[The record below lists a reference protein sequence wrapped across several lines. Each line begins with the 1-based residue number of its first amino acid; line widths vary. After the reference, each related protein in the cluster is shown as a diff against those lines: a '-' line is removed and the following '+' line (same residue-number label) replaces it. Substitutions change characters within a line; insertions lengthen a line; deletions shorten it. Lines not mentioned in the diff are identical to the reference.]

1 MTSKLRALFPKPIDR
16 PLDGVIKADDY
27 SRLLNELE
35 EYVVTNE
42 IETNIGKF
50 LCLIDS
56 ITLSFDLARTINFCW
71 VSYVP

>member
-27 SRLLNELE
+27 SSLLNELE

-50 LCLIDS
+50 LSEYNQYTHNNGVWIS
-56 ITLSFDLARTINFCW
+56 GFFW
-71 VSYVP
+71 FW